1 MHFYLQDKTKQKQQ
15 TVFMSPNKY
24 KQMISVLFWKQPG
37 IMLGKKKKKRNSPQ
51 LSFFL
56 QNLQAG
62 SQELILP
69 ILTALLELQAD
80 TEIAA
85 KAIKL

>member
-1 MHFYLQDKTKQKQQ
+1 
-15 TVFMSPNKY
+15 
-24 KQMISVLFWKQPG
+24 
-37 IMLGKKKKKRNSPQ
+37 MLGKKKKKRNSPQ